1 MNVIYHF
8 LLVIKFL
15 KTNTGSVFRKIVGI
29 VLSPV
34 FSEGLCSLLKLLI
47 AEHHSKF
54 VSLYGVEACIP
65 EMHFLV
71 HYPDQI
77 QAVAPMVRTW
87 MIRHEAKLDFFKQA
101 SHLAN
106 FKNVAFALANRHQ
119 RWMCYEQSS
128 GKLIDTSIEECGPA
142 AEGCGV
148 TCVQDESRDIQINF

>member
-1 MNVIYHF
+1 MSLLLRTLPFVVGDKVPEDDEHWLCF
-8 LLVIKFL
+8 LLL
-15 KTNTGSVFRKIVGI
+15 RKIVGV

-47 AEHHSKF
+47 AENHSKF

-65 EMHFLV
+65 KMHFLV

-77 QAVAPMVRTW
+77 QADAPMVRTW
-87 MIRHEAKLDFFKQA
+87 TIRHEAKLNFFKQA

-106 FKNVAFALANRHQ
+106 VAFALANPHQ

-128 GKLIDTSIEECGPA
+128 GKLIDTCIECGPA
-142 AEGCGV
+142 PEGCGL
-148 TCVQDESRDIQINF
+148 TCMR

>member
-1 MNVIYHF
+1 M
-8 LLVIKFL
+8 
-15 KTNTGSVFRKIVGI
+15 
-29 VLSPV
+29 

-65 EMHFLV
+65 KMHFLV

-87 MIRHEAKLDFFKQA
+87 TKLNFFKQA
-101 SHLAN
+101 SHLVN

-128 GKLIDTSIEECGPA
+128 GKLIDTSIECGPA
-142 AEGCGV
+142 AKGCGV
-148 TCVQDESRDIQINF
+148 